1 MLLCFIV
8 VILDVILIHI
18 LHLLDKILKDY
29 NEIGHIRFTME
40 DMPKI
45 SFKIY
50 ENHNTSRSIIS
61 KEQSKSLY
69 KRPDKFKRLITSYK
83 SYV

>member
-40 DMPKI
+40 DMPK
-45 SFKIY
+45 Y
-50 ENHNTSRSIIS
+50 Y
-61 KEQSKSLY
+61 SKSM
-69 KRPDKFKRLITSYK
+69 KITIYR
-83 SYV
+83 VV